1 MRQILKRIVY
11 FLFFAFLLC
20 MPLLSRND
28 YDLFV
33 TNRALLNV
41 ILASGLVFLTG
52 FAGQIS
58 LGQAGFSAIGAYT
71 SALVTVKLGLPIP
84 VGILAGVTL
93 SALAGLLVAVPSFKL
108 KAFFLSL
115 MTIAFGQIIW
125 LLLVNLTKLTGGSQG
140 LFNIPLMKIGN
151 NLFSNSMYYYVFLA
165 FAVLSLVLINRIKY
179 SHIGRKMFAVNDDE
193 IAAEACGINSKNTK
207 IMAFSISAALA
218 GLSGS
223 LYAHMLGFL
232 TPEPFVFFESGNAV
246 AMAVVGGLR
255 HMSGGVVGGV
265 LLTWLPELLR
275 LNIRGFENYYL
286 IVNSSIVLLI
296 IIFLPKGLGASLFKG
311 LERLW
316 GEKPRAMTL
325 RNPKGKEKA

>member
-1 MRQILKRIVY
+1 MRHIVKRIVY
-11 FLFFAFLLC
+11 FLFFAFLVC
-20 MPLLSRND
+20 VPLFSKND

-71 SALVTVKLGLPIP
+71 SALVTTKLGLPIP
-84 VGILAGVTL
+84 VGILAGVML
-93 SALAGLLVAVPSFKL
+93 SAFAGLLVAIPSFKL

-140 LFNIPLMKIGN
+140 LFNIPLMKIGKD
-151 NLFSNSMYYYVFLA
+151 LFTNTAYYYVFLA
-165 FAVLSLVLINRIKY
+165 FAILSLLLMNRIKY
-179 SHIGRKMFAVNDDE
+179 SHIGRQMFAVNDDE
-193 IAAEACGINSKNTK
+193 VAAEACGINSKNTK
-207 IMAFSISAALA
+207 IFAFSLSAALA

-296 IIFLPKGLGASLFKG
+296 IIFLPKGIGASLFAG
-311 LERLW
+311 LSKLW
-316 GEKPRAMTL
+316 GEKPRAITL
-325 RNPKGKEKA
+325 RTPKGKEKA

>member
-1 MRQILKRIVY
+1 MRPKLKRMVY
-11 FLFFAFLLC
+11 ALFFIFLIAV
-20 MPLLSRND
+20 PLLSKND

-33 TNRALLNV
+33 TNRALLNI

-71 SALVTVKLGLPIP
+71 SALITTKLGLPIP
-84 VGILAGVTL
+84 IGILAAVIL
-93 SALAGLLVAVPSFKL
+93 SAFAGLLVAIPSFKL

-115 MTIAFGQIIW
+115 MTISFGQIIW
-125 LLLVNLTKLTGGSQG
+125 LLLVNLTSFTGGSQG

-151 NLFSNSMYYYVFLA
+151 NIFSNTMYYYLFLA
-165 FAVLSLVLINRIKY
+165 FAVLTLLLMKRIQY
-179 SHIGRKMFAVNDDE
+179 SHIGRRLFAVNDDE
-193 IAAEACGINSKNTK
+193 VAAEACGINSKNTK
-207 IMAFSISAALA
+207 IFAFSISAALA

-232 TPEPFVFFESGNAV
+232 TPEPFVFFESGNYV

-255 HMSGGVVGGV
+255 HLSGGVVGGI

-286 IVNSSIVLLI
+286 IINASIVVLI

-311 LERLW
+311 LSRLW
-316 GEKPRAMTL
+316 GEKPRAITL
-325 RNPKGKEKA
+325 RNQKVKGKV

>member
-232 TPEPFVFFESGNAV
+232 TPEPFVFFRVGQRRRHGRCRRPAPHERWRSGRSTAH
-246 AMAVVGGLR
+246 MASRIAPSEYQGIR
-255 HMSGGVVGGV
+255 
-265 LLTWLPELLR
+265 ELLPDR
-275 LNIRGFENYYL
+275 QFVHRSPYHH
-286 IVNSSIVLLI
+286 
-296 IIFLPKGLGASLFKG
+296 LPSKGARSKPIQGSGAALGGKAASYDL
-311 LERLW
+311 
-316 GEKPRAMTL
+316 A
-325 RNPKGKEKA
+325 

>member
-1 MRQILKRIVY
+1 MRLKIKRIVY

-84 VGILAGVTL
+84 VGILAGVAL
-93 SALAGLLVAVPSFKL
+93 SAFAGLLVAIPSFKL

-115 MTIAFGQIIW
+115 MTIAFGQIVW

-151 NLFSNSMYYYVFLA
+151 NLFSNAMYYYVFLA

-255 HMSGGVVGGV
+255 HMSGGVIGGV

-286 IVNSSIVLLI
+286 IVNASIVLLI
-296 IIFLPKGLGASLFKG
+296 IIFLPKGLGASLFNG
-311 LERLW
+311 LSRLW
-316 GEKPRAMTL
+316 GENPRAMTL